1 MEGEKR
7 NETVESPPSFYE
19 RWSASAKEKISSLKG
34 HAKAWVAE
42 VLVSKSVVSAMEKS
56 RTLAPISTLTNLAEL
71 DPDVLFKPEAAQARE
86 HFRQTRIKIATE
98 AVRRIDVVINEQ
110 NMPRQKR
117 QALIAH
123 RIKLQRSMEDPERI
137 EEVGQNTERMLA
149 DLDAQIA
156 RQHKTRPL
164 LEDSRERLKF
174 IIDTESGNNRVM
186 REAIDSAKDRYALRD
201 AIVKLNKSM
210 PGFLGKQYLRGDL
223 QRLNVTIFNYIG
235 IGDGLLTDIPLTA
248 NLRSKVWQL
257 RQEVMRTKR
266 LEKEAE
272 LQLAE
277 SSIPEN
283 LEDFVREGPELT
295 RIQRSPRQ
303 WAVLWKLYTKNGKI
317 TPEQVLEKRAFATG
331 PPMTLE
337 EYESKHLQEQD
348 EKTREGFVDTLAKAL
363 KGN

>member
-1 MEGEKR
+1 MASREQPHQNKSEEAPK
-7 NETVESPPSFYE
+7 SFFE

-42 VLVSKSVVSAMEKS
+42 VLVSKTGEKALEKS
-56 RTLAPISTLTNLAEL
+56 GLLAPGSALTNLAEL
-71 DPDVLFKPEAAQARE
+71 DPDVLFKPEASQARE
-86 HFRQTRIKIATE
+86 RFHQTRLKIATE

-123 RIKLQRSMEDPERI
+123 RIKLQKFMADPERI

-210 PGFLGKQYLRGDL
+210 PGF
-223 QRLNVTIFNYIG
+223 
-235 IGDGLLTDIPLTA
+235 
-248 NLRSKVWQL
+248 
-257 RQEVMRTKR
+257 
-266 LEKEAE
+266 
-272 LQLAE
+272 
-277 SSIPEN
+277 
-283 LEDFVREGPELT
+283 
-295 RIQRSPRQ
+295 
-303 WAVLWKLYTKNGKI
+303 
-317 TPEQVLEKRAFATG
+317 
-331 PPMTLE
+331 
-337 EYESKHLQEQD
+337 
-348 EKTREGFVDTLAKAL
+348 
-363 KGN
+363 